1 MIQRPVWSLVSL
13 LAIALAAAPAGAQLA
28 TGAGHPSAAT
38 TPATTHLAEPTSQL
52 PASTHSVTPGSQ
64 APPATHPAVAPG
76 AQPQTPDTASLAT
89 QDTVASQQPQIIVT
103 GPPPATNTWLWHER
117 VAWAASI
124 VLAVL
129 GYVGILLALRTLGAI
144 RRSNEAN
151 LETARAALAAADAML
166 SQTKALLEFERPW
179 ILVHVEASLTADNS
193 FMVMASNRGRRPAR
207 ITQLFDQVNMVPAD
221 SDLPFSPELDPI
233 DSKEQEE
240 PLILL
245 PGESTVIARFL
256 RKDIAQICKT
266 ESQLQRVASWKEV
279 IYLLGRVTYMDISP
293 SSANPSPYQTDWC
306 CRYIHGETKSALI
319 IGGPQAYNR
328 HL

>member
-13 LAIALAAAPAGAQLA
+13 LAIALAAAPAGAQLT
-28 TGAGHPSAAT
+28 TGTSRPAAT
-38 TPATTHLAEPTSQL
+38 TAPAATHPVTSSPQL
-52 PASTHSVTPGSQ
+52 PASTHSTS
-64 APPATHPAVAPG
+64 VAPK
-76 AQPQTPDTASLAT
+76 QPQTTPEEPPVA

-103 GPPPATNTWLWHER
+103 SPPPAANTWLWHER

-144 RRSNEAN
+144 RRSNEAS
-151 LETARAALAAADAML
+151 LETARAALTASESML

-179 ILVHVEASLTADNS
+179 ILVHVEASLTAENS
-193 FMVMASNRGRRPAR
+193 FMVTASNRGRRPAR
-207 ITQLFDQVNMVPAD
+207 ITQLIDQVNMVPAD
-221 SDLPFSPELDPI
+221 AELPPNPEFDATETP
-233 DSKEQEE
+233 DQEE
-240 PLILL
+240 PTILL
-245 PGESTVIARFL
+245 PGESTVIARFH

-279 IYLLGRVTYMDISP
+279 IYLLGRVTYLDISP
-293 SSANPSPYQTDWC
+293 ASADASPYQTDWC